1 MQCNVGGE
9 EKGRYEICG
18 FVSTVVLCDGG
29 AVDGNGT
36 GLFVAVIDNCFI
48 ISLFFISKKKGV
60 ILWVT
65 KTKRN
70 EAWLP

>member
-9 EKGRYEICG
+9 EKGRNAG

-29 AVDGNGT
+29 TVDGNGT